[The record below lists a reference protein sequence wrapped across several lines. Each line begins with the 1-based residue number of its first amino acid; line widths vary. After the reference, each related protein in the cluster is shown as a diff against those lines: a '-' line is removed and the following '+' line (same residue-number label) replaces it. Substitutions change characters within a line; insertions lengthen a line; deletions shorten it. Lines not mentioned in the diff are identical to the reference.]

1 MRRLAIALGTMLGLA
16 TIMSAQ
22 GGSVPQ
28 PPSGATALAPATS
41 GVSSID
47 DPSAVFEQYCFECHG
62 AYKPEANLSIEQLL
76 ATGAFGEHFEQWE
89 KIADAL
95 ESEVMPPL
103 EASEAAFAA
112 FEASAYGQNPLAQ
125 DDAAALELGQ
135 VMYER
140 HCSVC
145 HGTTGAGDGPVG
157 NVYGPGFVPPLTS
170 GVAVGRS
177 DAYIYAV
184 IRAGRARMPSYGAR
198 TTHLERWAIVNYVN
212 SLQGG
217 AAGAA
222 PAGAV
227 APAQTDT
234 TAATAT
240 SPQQQ

>member
-1 MRRLAIALGTMLGLA
+1 MSGGRTQATASTTGDSRGHAGARSRRGAWAALTALVLLAPGCTRIDNALASVPVFAFMRESPSFDPYEHPLPPPP
-16 TIMSAQ
+16 
-22 GGSVPQ
+22 GSVP
-28 PPSGATALAPATS
+28 
-41 GVSSID
+41 
-47 DPSAVFEQYCFECHG
+47 F
-62 AYKPEANLSIEQLL
+62 
-76 ATGAFGEHFEQWE
+76 ATGNGEM
-89 KIADAL
+89 L
-95 ESEVMPPL
+95 PPL

-112 FEASAYGQNPLAQ
+112 FEASTYGQNPLAQ
-125 DDAAALELGQ
+125 NDAAALELGQ

-145 HGTTGAGDGPVG
+145 HGPTGAGDGPVG

-212 SLQGG
+212 SLQAAGG
-217 AAGAA
+217 AAVPAA
-222 PAGAV
+222 AS
-227 APAQTDT
+227 DT
-234 TAATAT
+234 TAAAPT